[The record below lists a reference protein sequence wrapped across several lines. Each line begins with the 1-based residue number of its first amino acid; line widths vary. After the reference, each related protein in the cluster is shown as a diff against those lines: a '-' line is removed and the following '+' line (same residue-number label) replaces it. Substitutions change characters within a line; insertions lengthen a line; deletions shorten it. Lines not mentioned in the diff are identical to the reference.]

1 MKTGRQDGDRIEILP
16 DESMGVPDTNAI
28 QNGEGQRQASL
39 SARDQV
45 VVSGAAFLTDGD
57 LVKVVEATE

>member
-1 MKTGRQDGDRIEILP
+1 MKTGRQDGDRIEILS
-16 DESMGVPDTNAI
+16 DESAGVPDASAA
-28 QNGEGQRQASL
+28 QNGQGQRPASL